1 MKIHTAT
8 AVVILDTRRNKA
20 DGTFPL
26 KLRISFQRVRRYY
39 NIGIDVLEAK
49 WEEVQDKSKTRQ
61 ELRLIRERIAA
72 FEVKAECVLK
82 TLVEF
87 SFEAFERKY
96 FQSESETLKEK
107 AKRQDLTSAFQAYI
121 DNLKKDGQVSTA
133 SSYEGALTSISQG
146 HKSLTFEDITPD
158 FLKKYE
164 KSMLQK
170 GRSLT
175 TVGIYLRSV
184 RAIMNQAL
192 DKSIITK
199 EQYPFGKHR
208 YQIPAGRNIKKAL
221 TLAEVEKI
229 FHFPAQPGSPEE
241 KARDLWIFSY
251 LCNGMNVKDICR
263 LKWKNIDGDIL
274 QFIRAKTANTAK
286 TKLKPIV
293 VILSQPAQEVIQRW
307 GNKDRKQE
315 AFIFPFLQPNIA
327 PKRERDLV
335 QNVTKFINKWMKRIA
350 NELGIDKPVS
360 SYYARHSFA
369 TVLKRSGA
377 PTEYIAESLGHTDLK
392 TTENYLDSFEDNIKR
407 EYTKALLKFDG

>member
-8 AVVILDTRRNKA
+8 AAVILDIRRNKA

-26 KLRISFQRVRRYY
+26 KLRITFQRVRRYY
-39 NIGIDVLEAK
+39 NIGIDMLETK
-49 WEEVQDKSKTRQ
+49 WAEVQDKSKTRQ
-61 ELRLIRERIAA
+61 ELRLLRERIAA
-72 FEVKAECVLK
+72 FEAKAEGVLK
-82 TLVEF
+82 TLEEF
-87 SFEAFERKY
+87 TFEAFERNY

-107 AKRQDLTSAFQAYI
+107 AKRRDIASAFQIYI
-121 DNLKKDGQVSTA
+121 DKLKKDGQVSTA
-133 SSYEGALTSISQG
+133 SSYEGALASISQG
-146 HKSLTFEDITPD
+146 YRSLSFEDITPE

-208 YQIPAGRNIKKAL
+208 YQIPASRNIKKAL

-229 FHFPAQPGSPEE
+229 FHFSAQPGSSEE

-263 LKWKNIDGDIL
+263 LKWKNINEDSL

-293 VILSQPAQEVIQRW
+293 VILSQPAQEIIDKW
-307 GNKDRKQE
+307 GTQE
-315 AFIFPFLQPNIA
+315 RHQESFVFPFLESNVT

-350 NELGIDKPVS
+350 NNLGIAKPVS

-377 PTEYIAESLGHTDLK
+377 PTEFIAESLGHTDLK
-392 TTENYLDSFEDNIKR
+392 TTENYLDSFEDDVKR
-407 EYTKALLKFDG
+407 KYTKALLKFND